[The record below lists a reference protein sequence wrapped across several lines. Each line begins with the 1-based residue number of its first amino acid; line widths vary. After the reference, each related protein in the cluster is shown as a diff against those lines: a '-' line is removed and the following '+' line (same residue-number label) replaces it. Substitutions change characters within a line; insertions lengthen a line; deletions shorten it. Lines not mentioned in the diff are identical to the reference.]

1 MNFGGGRWERTSDFY
16 QILVY
21 QEPFKD
27 KELKKGPGPAGS
39 YLKPEIDLTLD
50 LLLSILVF

>member
-1 MNFGGGRWERTSDFY
+1 MKFGVGRRERTSDFY

-21 QEPFKD
+21 QE
-27 KELKKGPGPAGS
+27 LKKGSGPAGS
-39 YLKPEIDLTLD
+39 YLEPEIDLTLD

>member
-16 QILVY
+16 QYSVY

-39 YLKPEIDLTLD
+39 YLEP
-50 LLLSILVF
+50 